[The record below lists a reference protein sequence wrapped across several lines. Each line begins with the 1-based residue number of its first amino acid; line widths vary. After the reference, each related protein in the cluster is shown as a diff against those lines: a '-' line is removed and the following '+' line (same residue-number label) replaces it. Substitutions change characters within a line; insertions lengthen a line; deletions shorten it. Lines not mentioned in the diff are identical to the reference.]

1 MTRVDRLWQRAQ
13 RYLAEGQTFPARI
26 TLESLI
32 SSEPGSTR
40 AQLLLGGIAWKEDRI
55 RDASRHALDAYR
67 EAPSDPA
74 LICDVIAA
82 LLQVGEI
89 AAARMLAESPVLAA
103 VNSVPISMRLS
114 GLCQQWGDH
123 VRSLEWLRRAQSAGA
138 HDADFHC
145 YFGVQLTFNGTLQEA
160 EAEFDRC
167 LDINPTAGRAA
178 LMLARLRRQSAQS
191 NHLPR
196 LRRGLELAPIGTED
210 RAALEFA
217 LYKELEDLEQFDEA
231 WAALTRGN
239 AIMHARLGHDS
250 EQEKRSLQ
258 KLLDLCTPEFLRTGK
273 TNAGGAQPIFVI
285 GMPRSGTT
293 LLERIL
299 GNHSAVT
306 SAGEL
311 SDFSRQLN
319 WTADHYSPL
328 LPDDRMLAR
337 LPQVDFAELGR
348 RYLAQTQW
356 RALGK
361 RFYVDKM
368 PANWMIAGLLHKAL
382 PNARILH
389 LARDGM
395 DVCFSNF
402 RAMFGHSYGHSYDL
416 HALAS
421 HYREYRRAIAHWHAV
436 MPGAI
441 LDVRYADLVRDPEAV
456 ARQAFAFCGLDYE
469 SGCVDLKRNKTAVAT
484 LSMAQARESIHSRAF
499 AEWRPY
505 EQHLAQLWQE
515 ITP

>member
-1 MTRVDRLWQRAQ
+1 M
-13 RYLAEGQTFPARI
+13 
-26 TLESLI
+26 
-32 SSEPGSTR
+32 
-40 AQLLLGGIAWKEDRI
+40 LLGGIAWKEDRI
-55 RDASRHALDAYR
+55 RDATRYALDAQHSL
-67 EAPSDPA
+67 PNDPA

-89 AAARMLAESPVLAA
+89 AAARTLAETPALAA
-103 VNSVPISMRLS
+103 ANSIPISMRLS

-123 VRSLEWLRRAQSAGA
+123 AQALVWLRRAQSAGA
-138 HDADFHC
+138 DDADFHC
-145 YFGVQLTFNGTLQEA
+145 YLGVQLTFNGALHEA
-160 EAEFDRC
+160 EQEFDRC
-167 LDINPTAGRAA
+167 LDTNPTAGRAA
-178 LMLARLRRQSAQS
+178 LMLARLRRQSPQS
-191 NHLPR
+191 NHLLR
-196 LRRGLELAPIGTED
+196 LRRGLELALAGTED

-217 LYKELEDLEQFDEA
+217 LYKELEDLGQFDEA

-250 EQEKRSLQ
+250 EREKRSLQ
-258 KLLDLCTPEFLRTGK
+258 TLLDLCTPQFLRNGE
-273 TNAGGAQPIFVI
+273 TNGGGAQPIFVI
-285 GMPRSGTT
+285 GLPRSGTT

-319 WTADHYSPL
+319 WVADHYSPL
-328 LPDDRMLAR
+328 LPDECMVAR
-337 LPQVDFAELGR
+337 LPQVDFTELGR

-416 HALAS
+416 NALAA
-421 HYREYRRAIAHWHAV
+421 HYCEYRRAIAHWHAV

-441 LDVRYADLVRDPEAV
+441 LDVRYADLVRDSETV
-456 ARQAFAFCGLDYE
+456 AREVFAFCGLDYE
-469 SGCVDLKRNKTAVAT
+469 SECTDLKRNKTAVAT
-484 LSMAQARESIHSRAF
+484 LSMAQAREAIHDCAF
-499 AEWRPY
+499 EEWRPY
-505 EQHLAQLWQE
+505 ERQLARLQAA
-515 ITP
+515 IA